1 MNSLAET
8 WSQFACGN
16 KLLEAWFQL
25 SDGNKLLALLV
36 LAGLMVYKTTKTEGL
51 MLVPALGGA
60 FAVMAYAMTIAL
72 RML

>member
-8 WSQFACGN
+8 WSQFVREN

-25 SDGNKLLALLV
+25 SDGNKLVALFV
-36 LAGLMVYKTTKTEGL
+36 LAGLMVYKTTKAEGL

-60 FAVMAYAMTIAL
+60 FAVMAYAMVLAL